1 MSEIVLIHKELG
13 SLEAIAGHLFK
24 EMKEEIKRNGHSD
37 LTLSLEGSCYG
48 ILEILNLNNVV
59 EKQA

>member
-1 MSEIVLIHKELG
+1 MSGVVLIHKELG
-13 SLEAIAGHLFK
+13 SLEVIAEHLFK

-48 ILEILNLNNVV
+48 ILEILKLNNIV
-59 EKQA
+59 EIQV